1 MRTEEPSP
9 PPSLSLCLPLW
20 DTHIHTETRTHRV
33 TCTLVHTQY
42 YSGICLALWSALRW
56 LEAGSTE
63 RSEGDTPHL
72 FWMVSA
78 GWPVIVCLHTASLSK
93 SAPHYGRMETAV
105 CWLAVLQEEGMCHM
119 CVFLLVFF
127 LWFYS
132 TFFMEAVIVM
142 VIHSWVAIVKS
153 IPSTPSP
160 PFHCWMH

>member
-33 TCTLVHTQY
+33 TCTLVRTQY
-42 YSGICLALWSALRW
+42 YSGICLALWSALCW

-78 GWPVIVCLHTASLSK
+78 GWPVIVCLHPASLTK
-93 SAPHYGRMETAV
+93 SAPHYGCMETAV
-105 CWLAVLQEEGMCHM
+105 CWQAVLQEQGMFHM
-119 CVFLLVFF
+119 CGFFYFYLMVFF
-127 LWFYS
+127 LCFLCHFLHGS
-132 TFFMEAVIVM
+132 C
-142 VIHSWVAIVKS
+142 HRDGNS
-153 IPSTPSP
+153 
-160 PFHCWMH
+160 